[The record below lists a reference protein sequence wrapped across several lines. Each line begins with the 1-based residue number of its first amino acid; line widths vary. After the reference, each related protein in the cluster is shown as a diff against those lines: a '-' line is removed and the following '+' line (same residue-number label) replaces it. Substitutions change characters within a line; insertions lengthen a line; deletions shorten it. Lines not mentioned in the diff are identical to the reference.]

1 MLQKPKK
8 IPENPGVYIFR
19 DTGKKPL
26 YIGKAASIK
35 RRLASY
41 FQSTISDR
49 VRRLREEARSLSFE
63 TTETEFDA
71 LIREAELIKK
81 YRPKFNILMRDD
93 RNYYYVVF
101 TNETFPRI
109 FVTHQPINIQS
120 KKQEARSMGHKTLDS
135 KFLIH
140 DSRILGPFT
149 EGSALF
155 MILRLLRKLFPY
167 CTCKRPHK
175 RPCVNSEMGRCF
187 GFCCTIRSKK
197 FDTAERITYKKSIQ
211 SIRNILS
218 GKSKTLLRELKKE
231 MTGAA
236 REKRY
241 EKAGEIRNQYLGL
254 QSIIS
259 HRHIIEDRNPF
270 IFRRA
275 KASLELQHILK
286 RENPVARIEGY
297 DISNISG
304 KEATAS
310 RVVFIDGKPE
320 KSEYKRFKIRY
331 KGISD
336 FDMLEEVMVR
346 RLNHPEWPLP
356 DLMLIDG
363 GSPQLRAVA
372 KVLARHYKTRN
383 SKEFPFSVAGLSKFK
398 TPEGRT
404 RRKASGE
411 ETLTILGGS
420 TTFLKHIALDSM
432 HLLQA
437 VRDESHRFAKKY
449 HTLLRKKSFL

>member
-19 DTGKKPL
+19 DRVKRPL

-49 VRRLREEARSLSFE
+49 IMRLREEAYSLSFE

-81 YRPKFNILMRDD
+81 HRPKFNILMRDD
-93 RNYYYVVF
+93 KNYYYIVF
-101 TNETFPRI
+101 TNEVFPRI
-109 FVTHQPINIQS
+109 FVTHQPESRSAKNI
-120 KKQEARSMGHKTLDS
+120 
-135 KFLIH
+135 I
-140 DSRILGPFT
+140 GPFT
-149 EGSALF
+149 EGRALF

-187 GFCCTIRSKK
+187 GFCCTLRSKK
-197 FDTAERITYKKSIQ
+197 NDVAERTVYKKSIQ

-218 GKSKTLLRELKKE
+218 GKSRTLLRELKKE

-236 REKRY
+236 KEKRY

-259 HRHIIEDRNPF
+259 HRHIIQDRNPF

-275 KASLELQHILK
+275 KESSELRHILK

-320 KSEYKRFKIRY
+320 KSEYKRFKIRF

-336 FDMLEEVMVR
+336 FDMLKEVMTPGPVCIR
-346 RLNHPEWPLP
+346 
-356 DLMLIDG
+356 DD
-363 GSPQLRAVA
+363 A
-372 KVLARHYKTRN
+372 LAA
-383 SKEFPFSVAGLSKFK
+383 E
-398 TPEGRT
+398 
-404 RRKASGE
+404 
-411 ETLTILGGS
+411 
-420 TTFLKHIALDSM
+420 
-432 HLLQA
+432 A
-437 VRDESHRFAKKY
+437 VRIFNERNIDDLIVVNAK
-449 HTLLRKKSFL
+449 REP